1 MRYRT
6 AARPAFMAH
15 RFNDGVTAGTLVKLT
30 PDTPLYWQQ
39 ARAASGVLK
48 GLSRAVASA
57 ARGALRVD

>member
-1 MRYRT
+1 
-6 AARPAFMAH
+6 MAH